1 MLNLIGAIVKLNKKI
16 FLCIA
21 LGISLFAKTDEEA
34 ERQAFSK
41 LIKTFRMIEANYVD
55 EITIEQLVDKSLE
68 GLLSNLDAHSAFLN
82 EKNFKSLQES
92 TNGEFGGLGM
102 TLSVKDNA
110 ITVIAPIEGTPADKA
125 GIKAGDVI
133 LKIENESTIGMSLDD
148 AVSKMRGK
156 PNTKINITIYRKGE
170 KKPLDFTITRDII
183 KVESVYAK
191 NIENTNYLYL
201 RITSFDRNVV
211 GKVKE
216 ALTLN
221 KNIKGIVIDL
231 RNNPG
236 GLLNQATD
244 LLNLFIDNGV
254 LVSQKGRDE
263 NAKIDTIAIKKAAI
277 NTTIPIS
284 IIVNGG
290 SASASEIVSG
300 AMQDRKRAIIVGE
313 KTFGKGSVQM
323 IREINAKEGVKLTIA
338 KYYLPSGRTIQAV
351 GVTPDII
358 VHPGKVTMEEEGF
371 SIKESELKK
380 HLENE
385 LEKIDGKKENK
396 NDKNTM
402 TQEQIN
408 NDAQLKSAIDALK
421 ILEIK
426 GN

>member
-1 MLNLIGAIVKLNKKI
+1 MKFNKKV
-16 FLCIA
+16 FLCVA

-68 GLLSNLDAHSAFLN
+68 GLLSNLDAHSAYLN

-133 LKIENESTIGMSLDD
+133 LKIENESTIGMNLDD

-183 KVESVYAK
+183 KVESVYTK
-191 NIENTNYLYL
+191 KIENTDFLYI

-211 GKVKE
+211 AKVKE
-216 ALTLN
+216 ALALN
-221 KNIKGIVIDL
+221 KDIKGIVIDL

-244 LLNLFIDNGV
+244 LLNLFIDKGV

-263 NAKIDTIAIKKAAI
+263 ETKEDTVAIKSFATHTK
-277 NTTIPIS
+277 IPIS

-300 AMQDRKRAIIVGE
+300 AMQDRKRAIVVGE

-323 IREINAKEGVKLTIA
+323 IKEISDNEGIKLTIA

-358 VHPGKVTMEEEGF
+358 VYPGKVNTEDSGF
-371 SIKESELKK
+371 NIKESDLKK

-385 LEKIDGKKENK
+385 LEKIDVKKDTK
-396 NDKNTM
+396 KDDKNLIT
-402 TQEQIN
+402 EENIN

-421 ILEIK
+421 VLVIK

>member
-1 MLNLIGAIVKLNKKI
+1 MKFNKKLFI
-16 FLCIA
+16 CIA
-21 LGISLFAKTDEEA
+21 LGVSLFAKTSEEA

-41 LIKTFRMIEANYVD
+41 LIKTFRIIEASYVD
-55 EITIEQLVDKSLE
+55 KITIDELVDKSLE
-68 GLLSNLDAHSAFLN
+68 GLLTNLDAHSAFLN
-82 EKNFKSLQES
+82 EKNFNSLKES
-92 TNGEFGGLGM
+92 TAGEFGGLGM
-102 TLSVKDNA
+102 TLSIKDNA

-133 LKIENESTIGMSLDD
+133 LKIEDESTIGMSLDD

-156 PNTKINITIYRKGE
+156 PNTKINITIYRKGD
-170 KKPLDFTITRDII
+170 KKPLNFNITRDII

-191 NIENTNYLYL
+191 NIKDTDFLYI
-201 RITSFDRNVV
+201 RITSFDKHVV
-211 GKVKE
+211 SKVKD
-216 ALTLN
+216 ALN
-221 KNIKGIVIDL
+221 KNKNAKGLVIDL

-244 LLNLFIDNGV
+244 LLNIFIDSGV

-263 NAKIDTIAIKKAAI
+263 EAKIDTMAIKRAA
-277 NTTIPIS
+277 THTKIPITV
-284 IIVNGG
+284 IVNGG

-300 AMQDRKRAIIVGE
+300 AMQDTKRAIIVGE

-323 IREINAKEGVKLTIA
+323 IKDINSKEGIKLTIA

-358 VHPGKVTMEEEGF
+358 VYPGKVNTEDDSF
-371 SIKESELKK
+371 SIKESELQK

-385 LEKIDGKKENK
+385 LEKIDGKKNNK
-396 NDKNTM
+396 LDEKNIITEDM
-402 TQEQIN
+402 IN

-421 ILEIK
+421 ILVIK
-426 GN
+426 G

>member
-1 MLNLIGAIVKLNKKI
+1 MKFNQKL
-16 FLCIA
+16 FFCIA
-21 LGISLFAKTDEEA
+21 FCVSLFANNEEL

-41 LIKTFRMIEANYVD
+41 LIKTFRIIEASYVD
-55 EITIEQLVDKSLE
+55 KITINELVDKALE
-68 GLLSNLDAHSAFLN
+68 GLLTNLDAHSAFLN
-82 EKNFKSLQES
+82 EKNFNSLKES
-92 TNGEFGGLGM
+92 TAGEFGGLGM
-102 TLSVKDNA
+102 TLSIKDNA

-133 LKIENESTIGMSLDD
+133 LKIEDESTIGMSLDD

-170 KKPLDFTITRDII
+170 KKPLAFNITRDII

-191 NIENTNYLYL
+191 NIENTDFLYI
-201 RITSFDRNVV
+201 RITSFDKHVV
-211 GKVKE
+211 AKVKD
-216 ALTLN
+216 ALN
-221 KNIKGIVIDL
+221 KNKNAKGLVIDL

-244 LLNLFIDNGV
+244 LLNIFIDKGV

-263 NAKIDTIAIKKAAI
+263 EAKIDTMAIKRVATHTK
-277 NTTIPIS
+277 IPITV
-284 IIVNGG
+284 IVNGG

-300 AMQDRKRAIIVGE
+300 AMQDTKRAIIVGE

-323 IREINAKEGVKLTIA
+323 IKDINDKEGIKLTIA

-351 GVTPDII
+351 GVTPDI
-358 VHPGKVTMEEEGF
+358 VVYPGKVNTEDDGF

-385 LEKIDGKKENK
+385 LEKIDGKKEEK
-396 NDKNTM
+396 PEDKDKLT
-402 TQEQIN
+402 EEKIN

-421 ILEIK
+421 ILVIK
-426 GN
+426 G

>member
-1 MLNLIGAIVKLNKKI
+1 MKFNQKL
-16 FLCIA
+16 FFCIA
-21 LGISLFAKTDEEA
+21 FCVSLFANNEEL

-41 LIKTFRMIEANYVD
+41 LIKTFRIIEASYVD
-55 EITIEQLVDKSLE
+55 KITINELVDKALE

-82 EKNFKSLQES
+82 EKNFNSLKES
-92 TNGEFGGLGM
+92 TAGEFGGLGM
-102 TLSVKDNA
+102 TLSIKDNA

-133 LKIENESTIGMSLDD
+133 LKIEDESTIGMSLDD

-170 KKPLDFTITRDII
+170 KKPLVFNITRDII

-191 NIENTNYLYL
+191 NIENTDFLYI
-201 RITSFDRNVV
+201 RITSFDKHVV
-211 GKVKE
+211 AKVKD
-216 ALTLN
+216 ALN
-221 KNIKGIVIDL
+221 KNKNAKGLIIDL

-244 LLNLFIDNGV
+244 LLNIFIDKGV

-263 NAKIDTIAIKKAAI
+263 EAKIDTMAIKRVATHTK
-277 NTTIPIS
+277 IPITV
-284 IIVNGG
+284 IVNGG

-300 AMQDRKRAIIVGE
+300 AMQDTKRAIIVGE

-323 IREINAKEGVKLTIA
+323 IKDINDKEGIKLTIA

-358 VHPGKVTMEEEGF
+358 VYPGKVNTEDDGF

-385 LEKIDGKKENK
+385 LEKIDGKKEEK
-396 NDKNTM
+396 PEDKDKLT
-402 TQEQIN
+402 EEKIN

-421 ILEIK
+421 ILVIK
-426 GN
+426 G

>member
-1 MLNLIGAIVKLNKKI
+1 MKLNKKI

-110 ITVIAPIEGTPADKA
+110 ITVIAPIEGTPADKV

>member
-1 MLNLIGAIVKLNKKI
+1 MKLNKKI

-351 GVTPDII
+351 GVTPDIV

>member
-1 MLNLIGAIVKLNKKI
+1 
-16 FLCIA
+16 
-21 LGISLFAKTDEEA
+21 
-34 ERQAFSK
+34 
-41 LIKTFRMIEANYVD
+41 MIEANYVD

>member
-1 MLNLIGAIVKLNKKI
+1 MKLNKKI